1 MTELSV
7 AQAQVVAEA
16 YDFSDANVIVDV
28 AGGYGA
34 LLVAILM
41 AYSDLRAI
49 VFDRPTCREGSE
61 RLIAQSR
68 LAERCRF
75 VGGDFFQSLP
85 EGGDVYL
92 LKNVIHNWDEERA
105 MTILRTCRSAMSTES
120 RLLLIEPVVPEQAS
134 ASLADSVAVAFD
146 LHMLLLTGGCESTEQ
161 QHQSLLRAAGFDVMR
176 ILPTSS
182 ALHLIEARQRV
193 SATHPALVR

>member
-7 AQAQVVAEA
+7 AQAQVVADA

-41 AYSDLRAI
+41 AYSDLRGI

-68 LAERCRF
+68 LAERCQ
-75 VGGDFFQSLP
+75 VAPAAD
-85 EGGDVYL
+85 
-92 LKNVIHNWDEERA
+92 RA
-105 MTILRTCRSAMSTES
+105 
-120 RLLLIEPVVPEQAS
+120 
-134 ASLADSVAVAFD
+134 
-146 LHMLLLTGGCESTEQ
+146 G
-161 QHQSLLRAAGFDVMR
+161 RA
-176 ILPTSS
+176 
-182 ALHLIEARQRV
+182 
-193 SATHPALVR
+193 